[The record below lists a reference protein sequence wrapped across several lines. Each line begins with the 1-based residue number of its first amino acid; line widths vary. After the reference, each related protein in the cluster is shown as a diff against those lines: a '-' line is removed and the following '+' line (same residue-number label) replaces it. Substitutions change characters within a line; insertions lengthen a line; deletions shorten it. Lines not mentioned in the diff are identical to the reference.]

1 MDLTDRL
8 LAGEKRA
15 AAKLI
20 SMVENGDPEAI
31 KAMSVIYKHTGKAH
45 VVGVTGPP
53 GAGKSTLVEKLTVY
67 ARTQDLTVGVIAVD
81 PSSPFTGGA
90 LLGDRVRMTSVAT
103 DPGVFIRSMGTRG
116 HLGGM
121 ALATNDAIR
130 ILDAFGK
137 DIIFVETVG
146 AGQSEVDIV
155 RTAHTTVLVEQ
166 PGLGDDIQAIKA
178 GIMEIGDIFVVNKA
192 DREGVERTVAELNT
206 MLDLNPIHDNVENH
220 WRPPVLK
227 VIARENKGISELFEK
242 IQIHLEYLK
251 TSGEFSSV
259 QRVRCQDEFVEIL
272 KQNLT
277 TYILNK
283 VIEQGKFDDVVEQLV
298 RRKIDP
304 YKATDSMLKPIF
316 GEAVCVSDNEIEKG
330 NKTNSNGDKKSNE
343 N

>member
-1 MDLTDRL
+1 MEITDRL
-8 LAGEKRA
+8 LSGDKRA
-15 AAKLI
+15 AARLI
-20 SMVENGDPEAI
+20 SMVENGDPDAI
-31 KAMSVIYKHTGKAH
+31 TAMSIIYKHTGNAH
-45 VVGVTGPP
+45 IVGITGPP
-53 GAGKSTLVEKLTVY
+53 GAGKSTLVEKLTLY
-67 ARTQDLTVGVIAVD
+67 ARTQNKTVGVIAVD

-90 LLGDRVRMTSVAT
+90 LLGDRVRMTSVST

-116 HLGGM
+116 HLGGI
-121 ALATNDAIR
+121 ARATNDAIR

-155 RTAHTTVLVEQ
+155 RSAHTTVLVEQ

-192 DREGVERTVAELNT
+192 DRDGVDRTVSELNT
-206 MLDLNPIHDNVENH
+206 MLDLNPATDQSR

-227 VIARENKGISELFEK
+227 VIARENKGIDELYNK
-242 IQIHLEYLK
+242 IIAHLEYLK
-251 TSGEFSSV
+251 SSGEYSSV
-259 QRVRCQDEFVEIL
+259 MRVRCQDEFVEIL

-283 VIEQGKFDDVVEQLV
+283 VIEQGKFDDLVEQLV

-316 GEAVCVSDNEIEKG
+316 GEPVCMDDSTSIKKG
-330 NKTNSNGDKKSNE
+330 HKKILRKNDK
-343 N
+343 